1 MVTPKYH
8 VFICT
13 SCRLNGE
20 QKGFC
25 SQKGSTDLVKRLME
39 SIEENDLSGDVMVT
53 NTGCFG
59 ICSRGPIMVV
69 YPEGVWYGNLL
80 ESDIDTIVEEHFE
93 GGKPVDALRI

>member
-39 SIEENDLSGDVMVT
+39 SIEENDLSGDVVVT

-69 YPEGVWYGNLL
+69 YPEGVWYGNLS
-80 ESDIDTIVEEHFE
+80 ESDIDTIVEKHFE

>member
-25 SQKGSTDLVKRLME
+25 SQNGSTDLVKRLME

-59 ICSRGPIMVV
+59 ICSRGPVMVV
-69 YPEGVWYGNLL
+69 YPEGVWYGNLS